1 MEDAF
6 KKFLYAG
13 VDLAAEVST
22 KFEEGVKDLI
32 EAGKISDVEGK
43 KMVDEL
49 NGVLAGN
56 EIKDPNK
63 PILNDTSPKIIHK
76 EHSAEEITDFI
87 LQQVSDDYLL
97 EIAEQNFNN
106 FNNRIY
112 VLLDKYN
119 VSAADI
125 KNILLKIE
133 ESFKPQE
140 EEQNEPETDNAQ
152 SDSE

>member
-49 NGVLAGN
+49 FEKTEARKEEFEAKYH
-56 EIKDPNK
+56 EIKEK
-63 PILNDTSPKIIHK
+63 VGVIKKT
-76 EHSAEEITDFI
+76 EEEILAD
-87 LQQVSDDYLL
+87 LKSKVADL
-97 EIAEQNFNN
+97 E
-106 FNNRIY
+106 
-112 VLLDKYN
+112 
-119 VSAADI
+119 S
-125 KNILLKIE
+125 KIG
-133 ESFKPQE
+133 KPVAKKAKA
-140 EEQNEPETDNAQ
+140 TA
-152 SDSE
+152 

>member
-49 NGVLAGN
+49 FEKTEARKEEFEAKYN
-56 EIKDPNK
+56 EIKEK
-63 PILNDTSPKIIHK
+63 VGVIKKT
-76 EHSAEEITDFI
+76 EEEILADLKSKVADLESKI
-87 LQQVSDDYLL
+87 GKVST
-97 EIAEQNFNN
+97 
-106 FNNRIY
+106 
-112 VLLDKYN
+112 K
-119 VSAADI
+119 AAP
-125 KNILLKIE
+125 KAKA
-133 ESFKPQE
+133 
-140 EEQNEPETDNAQ
+140 TA
-152 SDSE
+152 